1 MYSLINF
8 REHIFNWASNQITTR
23 KRTKIHGYNGHKKK
37 VAVAV
42 EKHLLSPPKLIFGFF
57 IFHHSFVSRWTTSL
71 CSRQCGQGTSCCYK
85 RTFLVLDSLLVQ
97 FCKITLFINQILDIF
112 KPNSINSNKN
122 RGFVK
127 LSFINTLYF
136 CHQLLWPIV
145 VSNYFIL
152 TYSP

>member
-71 CSRQCGQGTSCCYK
+71 CSGQCGQGTSCCYK

-127 LSFINTLYF
+127 LSFIQYSIFLSS
-136 CHQLLWPIV
+136 I
-145 VSNYFIL
+145 IM
-152 TYSP
+152 TYSRFKLLYSYL